1 MEEFSGAE
9 DRQVGKTRRCAGR
22 PSWITQT
29 APWGTCREEP
39 AAVVQGARGSW
50 CWSTW
55 VPRAGACRGA
65 EAGRPRG
72 GKAERAVARGRAPP
86 CCTRAGS

>member
-1 MEEFSGAE
+1 ML
-9 DRQVGKTRRCAGR
+9 GR

-29 APWGTCREEP
+29 APWGTCRAEL
-39 AAVVQGARGSW
+39 AAVVRVARDSW

-55 VPRAGACRGA
+55 VPRAGGRRGA
-65 EAGRPRG
+65 GAGRRRG
-72 GKAERAVARGRAPP
+72 GKAERAAAPGRAPP